1 MFGKKNRLIKQL
13 KLEIKELEAKKASM
27 LLLSN
32 QLKNLWEKHDQLLDR
47 FMSENLTD
55 FKLSQAKKREEET
68 VPIVNQT
75 NLIGTIGEGQRYE
88 KNKKER

>member
-75 NLIGTIGEGQRYE
+75 NLIGTIGEGQSYE